1 MSDVASAILSQAGC
15 EISEVMSIELYR
27 AIIWQ
32 ALYER
37 VCEKAGFRLER
48 GEFVRAVIDNGR
60 EMGIMVQDK

>member
-1 MSDVASAILSQAGC
+1 
-15 EISEVMSIELYR
+15 MSIELYR